1 MKELK
6 RLCDLGV
13 LQWQPASEWAS
24 PSFIVPKNDQTVRFL
39 SDFREVNKR
48 IVRKPFP
55 LPKISTVMQEL
66 EGFTFA
72 TALDLNMGYYTI
84 RLDPD
89 ASKICT
95 IIFPWGKYSYLRLPM
110 GIAGSPDIFQSK
122 MTELMATLEFARAYI
137 DDLLHITKGTLEDH
151 LAKLE
156 LVLSRLQDAR
166 KSNFCTIETEYLGY
180 ILSQEGIKPQPKKV
194 QSIHALTPP
203 KKVKDLRRFLGM
215 VQYYRDLWARR
226 SEMLAPLTSLVGECG
241 HTKQS
246 KLLKVKKKP
255 WKWTEEHQKAFDD
268 VKATIAKDVSLAYPD
283 YSNGFEIY
291 TDGSKRQL
299 GAVITQNNRPIA
311 VFSRKL
317 SVCQQKYSVTEIELL
332 AIVETLKE
340 FKGMLWSQPIVVYTD
355 HKNLMQDALG
365 LTCDRVY
372 RWRLLLE
379 EYGPEIVYIK
389 GIHNTVADAISRL
402 DFGPTKDVKENWMTF
417 TKCWCYYTMQ
427 AEEDPSPVKHSDLMN
442 FVFAN
447 RSEENAIYP
456 LTVREIAAAQ
466 QTDKT
471 LNKLSLLEAYKPQLS
486 ENVQVLCKDG
496 KLVIPQELQQRAV
509 QWYHH
514 YLQHPGTTRLE
525 ETLCAA
531 MYWKGLRHSVRT
543 FVKNCHK

>member
-1 MKELK
+1 
-6 RLCDLGV
+6 
-13 LQWQPASEWAS
+13 
-24 PSFIVPKNDQTVRFL
+24 
-39 SDFREVNKR
+39 
-48 IVRKPFP
+48 
-55 LPKISTVMQEL
+55 
-66 EGFTFA
+66 
-72 TALDLNMGYYTI
+72 MGYYTI

-122 MTELMATLEFARAYI
+122 MTELMATLEFVRAYI
-137 DDLLHITKGTLEDH
+137 DDLLCITKGTLEDH

-156 LVLSRLQDAR
+156 LVLSRLQDANLKVNAR
-166 KSNFCTIETEYLGY
+166 KSNFCAIETEYLGY
-180 ILSQEGIKPQPKKV
+180 ILSRDGIKPQPKKT
-194 QSIHALTPP
+194 QRNACPTHKPS
-203 KKVKDLRRFLGM
+203 RR
-215 VQYYRDLWARR
+215 VWSHQ
-226 SEMLAPLTSLVGECG
+226 
-241 HTKQS
+241 KS

-283 YSNGFEIY
+283 YSKGFEIY

-311 VFSRKL
+311 FFSRKL

-340 FKGMLWSQPIVVYTD
+340 FKGMLWGQQIVVYTD

-402 DFGPTKDVKENWMTF
+402 DFGPALDIKENWMTF

-427 AEEDPSPVKHSDLMN
+427 SEEDPSPDKHSDLMN

-456 LTVREIAAAQ
+456 LTVRRLPQ
-466 QTDKT
+466 
-471 LNKLSLLEAYKPQLS
+471 LNKRIKRWTNSACLRSTNLS
-486 ENVQVLCKDG
+486 
-496 KLVIPQELQQRAV
+496 
-509 QWYHH
+509 W
-514 YLQHPGTTRLE
+514 
-525 ETLCAA
+525 
-531 MYWKGLRHSVRT
+531 
-543 FVKNCHK
+543 